1 MLNRQGNTTRAM
13 LRQTTNAARHTA
25 AAPDQERGS
34 NDQIR
39 ALLKAFGL
47 RTSLVRLKVLDTLL
61 AASTQGQAL
70 GVRGIH
76 SQLVRLDVPL
86 SFLSVR
92 EVLKRLCDEG
102 VIVLGDDKTY
112 SLHSR
117 ALHWLDIDPGSAVP

>member
-1 MLNRQGNTTRAM
+1 MLNRQGITTRSMLKQTAM
-13 LRQTTNAARHTA
+13 AAQA
-25 AAPDQERGS
+25 SASPADSERGG
-34 NDQIR
+34 NEQIR

-61 AASTQGQAL
+61 AAGEEGQAM

-76 SQLVRLDVPL
+76 SHLLRLDVPL

-102 VIVLGDDKTY
+102 VIVLASDKTY
-112 SLHSR
+112 SLHPK
-117 ALHWLDIDPGSAVP
+117 ALQWLNIEDDQPIQ